1 MNFAAELFP
10 AAWQWTAALVA
21 AAGAV
26 WAMRTG
32 PWETLLRPARLN
44 LWLGMGVLFALLW
57 SMKAGI
63 YAGLNL
69 HLLGA
74 MLATLVFGPQ
84 LGAGVLALALVAV
97 TLNGGAQ
104 WRMLPLNWL
113 AMGLAPVL
121 IAHVFASLVERFLP
135 RHFFIFIFV
144 IAFFGSAI
152 TAICQGVLASALLV
166 AAGAYT
172 FEFLA
177 QNYLPYFLL
186 LGFAEAW
193 LSGVVVTLMVVYQP
207 GWVARFDDR
216 LYLWNK

>member
-1 MNFAAELFP
+1 M
-10 AAWQWTAALVA
+10 
-21 AAGAV
+21 
-26 WAMRTG
+26 
-32 PWETLLRPARLN
+32 
-44 LWLGMGVLFALLW
+44 
-57 SMKAGI
+57 
-63 YAGLNL
+63 
-69 HLLGA
+69 
-74 MLATLVFGPQ
+74 
-84 LGAGVLALALVAV
+84 
-97 TLNGGAQ
+97 
-104 WRMLPLNWL
+104 
-113 AMGLAPVL
+113 
-121 IAHVFASLVERFLP
+121 ERFLP

-144 IAFFGSAI
+144 IAFFGSAV

-177 QNYLPYFLL
+177 HNYLPYFLL

>member
-1 MNFAAELFP
+1 MNFAVELFP
-10 AAWQWTAALVA
+10 VAWLWSAALAALAAAAW
-21 AAGAV
+21 AV
-26 WAMRTG
+26 RTG
-32 PWETLLRPARLN
+32 PWKTLLRPARLN

-57 SMKAGI
+57 SMKAGV
-63 YAGLNL
+63 YAGLDL

-74 MLATLVFGPQ
+74 MVAALVFGPQ
-84 LGAGVLALALVAV
+84 LGVGVMALALAGV

-104 WRMLPLNWL
+104 WQMFPLNWL
-113 AMGLAPVL
+113 VMGVAPVL
-121 IAHVFASLVERFLP
+121 IAHGFASLVERALP

-144 IAFFGSAI
+144 IAFLGSAL
-152 TAICQGVLASALLV
+152 TTVLQGVLASALLV

-186 LGFAEAW
+186 LGFSEAW
-193 LSGVVVTLMVVYQP
+193 LSGAVVTLMVVYQP